1 MDDIRARIGAGLL
14 ALAFVVGVASLAV
27 PHFLFDDVRLAA
39 HNLTVMKSEAR
50 LWSSIPPVRLQVT
63 EAAAVT
69 RANAMPDGA
78 VAWRTLFGV
87 PYGET
92 TFRDQ
97 QSETHWEVANLLLAL
112 AGTAVAELLL
122 LAGGAWLLWSFA

>member
-1 MDDIRARIGAGLL
+1 MDDIRARIGAALL

-27 PHFLFDDVRLAA
+27 PRLLFDDARLAA
-39 HNLTVMKSEAR
+39 HDLTVMKSEAR

-69 RANAMPDGA
+69 RAGAVPDGA
-78 VAWRTLFGV
+78 VTWRTLLGV

-97 QSETHWEVANLLLAL
+97 QSATRWEAANLLLAL
-112 AGTAVAELLL
+112 AGVAITELSLI
-122 LAGGAWLLWSFA
+122 ASGAWLLWSYA